1 MHCLTELRISR
12 KKSMKKIILI
22 LIFIFNCRGE
32 DLGFKKDC
40 GPLVDSTLTSVCL
53 PVINN
58 SQSNKIDSEFYLNM
72 CLLSL
77 IDAKNCD

>member
-1 MHCLTELRISR
+1 
-12 KKSMKKIILI
+12 MKKFIILWI
-22 LIFIFNCRGE
+22 LIFYINCHGE

-40 GPLVDSTLTSVCL
+40 EPLVDSTLISVCL

-77 IDAKNCD
+77 INAQNCD